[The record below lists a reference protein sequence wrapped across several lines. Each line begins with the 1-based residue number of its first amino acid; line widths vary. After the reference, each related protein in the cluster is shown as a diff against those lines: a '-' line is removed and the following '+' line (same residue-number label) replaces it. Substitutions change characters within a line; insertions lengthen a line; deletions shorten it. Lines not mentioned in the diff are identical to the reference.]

1 MKKITIFLL
10 TVTLL
15 FSGIYGCM
23 SYKRV
28 TLSSPET
35 FSNKKVKEGFG
46 NYNVYLHDGNKTYK
60 VEEPSINEDVI
71 SGIAVAIGNE
81 EEINTIRSTN
91 KVKGKND
98 RKYDLNIYTK
108 SSLYSS
114 ADSLKNQPYVLEGNG
129 LTFTDSAGFNKFE
142 LNVKDIQHV
151 DMFASDEKSIGLV
164 ILFILLGLLAIA
176 AVIWMIIA
184 MSVHGSNESGKASA
198 GSSESNSNS
207 DSGGSGSGSC
217 YVATMVYGSY
227 DAPEV
232 MVLRQFRDN
241 FLQKFYFG
249 RLFIQI
255 YYKYSPHFV
264 ARFRHNQTIHKP
276 IRFLLNGFV
285 YLLDKK

>member
-1 MKKITIFLL
+1 MKKISLFL
-10 TVTLL
+10 TVTVLL

-28 TLSSPET
+28 SLSSPET

-46 NYNVYLHDGNKTYK
+46 HYNVYLHDGDKTYK
-60 VEEPSINEDVI
+60 VEKPSINEEVV
-71 SGIAVAIGNE
+71 SGIAVPVNSE
-81 EEINTIRSTN
+81 EEANTIRSTS
-91 KVKGKND
+91 KVKGKNE

-108 SSLYSS
+108 NSLYSS
-114 ADSLKNQPYVLEGNG
+114 ADSVEKQSYIATNG
-129 LTFTDSAGFNKFE
+129 LTFIDSAGHNTFN
-142 LNVKDIQHV
+142 LHVNDIQHI
-151 DMFASDEKSIGLV
+151 DMFASDEKGIGLI

-176 AVIWMIIA
+176 AVIWMIVA

-207 DSGGSGSGSC
+207 ESGGSGNGSC

-232 MVLRQFRDN
+232 LVLRHFRDN

-249 RLFIQI
+249 RLFIKT
-255 YYKYSPHFV
+255 YYKYSPRFV
-264 ARFRHNQTIHKP
+264 ARFQHNKTIHKP
-276 IRFLLNGFV
+276 IRVLLNGFV
-285 YLLDKK
+285 SLLDKK